1 RGGESLEGDRLVHLG
16 GGRRVGRVR
25 QQVLRLLDA
34 AVGDIDGILETRRV
48 GCGLRQGGDGDER
61 AQHDREDRDSGA
73 DSVEHSGTSSLWA
86 SSARSGQG
94 GTRCG
99 GKVAAGVPGCAIG
112 GGMSNPLHPQ
122 RLWGTARCAE
132 SPTAAG
138 LTLRVRRVVTD
149 WPGGSTAAGL
159 EARPRPLRA
168 DAGGTP
174 PGPPAGYGSLSWL
187 PLCVECGPISTTC
200 CERTAMTL
208 FRPSLKSG
216 GLQAAPAAGSPG
228 IPWRRPRALCA
239 AWGRAR
245 SRRPAARGV
254 AGRRDVGVRDAGKRP
269 QLVWTSRDPD
279 SGTVNLRL
287 GWCDGPWRGAGSG
300 DDRRTAGSSGA
311 TTPY

>member
-25 QQVLRLLDA
+25 QQVLRLLDT
-34 AVGDIDGILETRRV
+34 AVGGFDGILETRR
-48 GCGLRQGGDGDER
+48 GGGGLRQGGGGGER
-61 AQHDREDRDSGA
+61 AQHDREDRGSGGDSG
-73 DSVEHSGTSSLWA
+73 EHSGASSLWA
-86 SSARSGQG
+86 WSARSGQG

-132 SPTAAG
+132 SPTAGG
-138 LTLRVRRVVTD
+138 LNLRVRRVVTD

-208 FRPSLKSG
+208 FRTSLKSG
-216 GLQAAPAAGSPG
+216 GLQHAPAAGSPG
-228 IPWRRPRALCA
+228 IPSRRPRAICA
-239 AWGRAR
+239 TCGRAR

-269 QLVWTSRDPD
+269 HLVWASRDPD
-279 SGTVNLRL
+279 SGTRNLRL
-287 GWCDGPWRGAGSG
+287 GGGDRPWRGA
-300 DDRRTAGSSGA
+300 RSSGA
-311 TTPY
+311 RHTAD